1 MITKTEKKHTKDTQ
15 NIWVKSGRLFF
26 LLCLTNAVGYIGS
39 VFITPKALEWYHSLI
54 LSELTPPGF
63 LFGLVWTV
71 LYFLMAFSAFLVW
84 NRTSPRPFVLQL
96 AFNLIWPFVFFY
108 LKEPI
113 AGLAVILMMMYFI
126 YRTIRGFGSVSK
138 IAGWLMVPVFVWS
151 GFAFY
156 LNLIVVLYNTAIGVW
171 LGLI

>member
-126 YRTIRGFGSVSK
+126 IMVRKYKNQHFYNCGSRVYWTSSSS
-138 IAGWLMVPVFVWS
+138 IWETQGTPV
-151 GFAFY
+151 
-156 LNLIVVLYNTAIGVW
+156 NKNI
-171 LGLI
+171 